1 MYDQMKRT
9 QGDNPTIGIILCE
22 EKDKAE
28 VKFSVLN
35 DNEQLFATKYRL
47 YIPSEEELIRE
58 IKQIRSL
65 MSKSE

>member
-1 MYDQMKRT
+1 ML
-9 QGDNPTIGIILCE
+9 N
-22 EKDKAE
+22 KDKAE

-47 YIPSEEELIRE
+47 YMPSEEELLRE